1 MKIDDAI
8 NAFSRYSSQEKSDFL
23 IRLAHALTILARETY
38 DVGGEGLSQ
47 PIRLRLINE
56 IQHRVM
62 GFLIALREPDAR
74 RYPDEVLVRII
85 LEHPEDSELQQEVGE
100 MFDRLIIQRA
110 RVGCGEERT
119 ASIEI

>member
-1 MKIDDAI
+1 MNICDAI
-8 NAFSRYSSQEKSDFL
+8 DTFSHYSPQEKSDFL

-38 DVGGEGLSQ
+38 EVGGEGLTQ
-47 PIRLRLINE
+47 PARLRLINE

-62 GFLIALREPDAR
+62 GFLIALRAHDTR

-85 LEHPEDSELQQEVGE
+85 LEHPEDSDLQRQVWE

-110 RVGCGEERT
+110 SVAWMEP
-119 ASIEI
+119 A

>member
-1 MKIDDAI
+1 MNICDAI
-8 NAFSRYSSQEKSDFL
+8 DTFSHYSPQEKSDFL

-38 DVGGEGLSQ
+38 EVGGESLTQ
-47 PIRLRLINE
+47 PARLRLINE

-62 GFLIALREPDAR
+62 GFLIALRAHDTR

-85 LEHPEDSELQQEVGE
+85 LKHPEDSDLQRQVWE

-110 RVGCGEERT
+110 SVAWMEP
-119 ASIEI
+119 A

>member
-1 MKIDDAI
+1 MNIGDAI
-8 NAFSRYSSQEKSDFL
+8 DTFNHYSSQEKSDFL

-38 DVGGEGLSQ
+38 DAGGEGLSQ